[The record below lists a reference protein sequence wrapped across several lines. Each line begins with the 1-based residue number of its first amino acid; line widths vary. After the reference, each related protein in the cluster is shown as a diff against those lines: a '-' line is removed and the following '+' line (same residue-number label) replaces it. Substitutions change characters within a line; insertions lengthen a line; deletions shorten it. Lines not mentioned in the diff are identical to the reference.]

1 MGKFFRIAGGIL
13 TIGSLI
19 GLIVLMFGIGID
31 LRKLDMVATY
41 GAVEMVLVTGLILQ
55 VLYKVTEMEL

>member
-1 MGKFFRIAGGIL
+1 MGKFFRISGGIL

-31 LRKLDMVATY
+31 LKKIDMVATY
-41 GAVEMVLVTGLILQ
+41 GAVELVLVIGLILQ
-55 VLYKVTEMEL
+55 ILYKVTEMEM